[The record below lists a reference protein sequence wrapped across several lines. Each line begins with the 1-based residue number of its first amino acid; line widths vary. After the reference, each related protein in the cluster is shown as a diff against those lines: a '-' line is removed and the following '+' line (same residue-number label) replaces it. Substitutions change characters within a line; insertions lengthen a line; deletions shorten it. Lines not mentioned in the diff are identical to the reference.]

1 MQNLNLKSV
10 EKTYNWKPEDGD
22 YTVNFELKK
31 KQGLYNFLNKC
42 GLVKINRIILMIVLK
57 YFILILILL

>member
-1 MQNLNLKSV
+1 MQNVNLKSV

-22 YTVNFELKK
+22 YSANIELKK
-31 KQGLYNFLNKC
+31 NQGLYKFLNKC
-42 GLVKINRIILMIVLK
+42 GLEKINRIILMIVLK